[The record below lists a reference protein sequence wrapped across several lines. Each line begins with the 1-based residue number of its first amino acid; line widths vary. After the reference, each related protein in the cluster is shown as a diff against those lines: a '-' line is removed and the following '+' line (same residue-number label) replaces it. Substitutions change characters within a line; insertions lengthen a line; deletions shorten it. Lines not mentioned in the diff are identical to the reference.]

1 MIAEVCLSGVA
12 ILWSISPSARQ
23 SAAYGP
29 MPSQVVLAVS
39 MLLTAAGAG
48 AVWLGSRLSRAAKL
62 AITLVLASTAG
73 GVLPLALTA
82 LLPAKPGGYGLL
94 LILAVIGMAGV
105 AGHIPRTTHPPS
117 T

>member
-1 MIAEVCLSGVA
+1 
-12 ILWSISPSARQ
+12 
-23 SAAYGP
+23 
-29 MPSQVVLAVS
+29 

-48 AVWLGSRLSRAAKL
+48 AVLLGSRLGRPAKL

-105 AGHIPRTTHPPS
+105 AWHIPRTTHPP
-117 T
+117 TT